1 MRKALI
7 GKSPNLRM
15 EQSYWEAG
23 YEIVA
28 GLDEV
33 GKGAWAGPLT
43 IVALVPNRNC
53 RINGVRDS
61 KMLKEAEREK
71 LFDRIDQWS
80 EDWSLGHASN

>member
-43 IVALVPNRNC
+43 GRFLADLGADVIKIEDKLSEYMKYN
-53 RINGVRDS
+53 
-61 KMLKEAEREK
+61 KEFEK
-71 LFDRIDQWS
+71 VIS
-80 EDWSLGHASN
+80 IIYNIY